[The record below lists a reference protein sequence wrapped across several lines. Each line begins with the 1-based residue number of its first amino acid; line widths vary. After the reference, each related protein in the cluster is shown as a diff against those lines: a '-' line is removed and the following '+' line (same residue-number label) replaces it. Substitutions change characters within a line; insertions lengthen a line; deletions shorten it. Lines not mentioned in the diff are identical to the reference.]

1 LIDPNMTAN
10 DGTLAHVRSA
20 DCTTEPKFTRHGF
33 EVPAGGATDMN
44 SDTLKGQWTQL
55 KGSIREQWGKLT
67 NDDLDQIQGHSER
80 LIGKIQERYGMARD
94 EAERQVNSWKPPV

>member
-1 LIDPNMTAN
+1 
-10 DGTLAHVRSA
+10 
-20 DCTTEPKFTRHGF
+20 
-33 EVPAGGATDMN
+33 MN